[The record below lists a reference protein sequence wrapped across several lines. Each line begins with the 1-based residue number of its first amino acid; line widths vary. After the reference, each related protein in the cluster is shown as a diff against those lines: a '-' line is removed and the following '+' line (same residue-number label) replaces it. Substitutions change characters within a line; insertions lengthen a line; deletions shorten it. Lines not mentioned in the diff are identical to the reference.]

1 MRSYMAYCIRAG
13 TVPRVDEL
21 AGMLHM
27 SRDTLTRRFRVA
39 TGRSPGAALRALQL
53 RRAMY
58 LLTYTAQTTAEIALA
73 AGYGS
78 TRAFYRA
85 FRRATGASPSAYRA
99 LRTKLF
105 HSGG

>member
-1 MRSYMAYCIRAG
+1 MAYCIRAG